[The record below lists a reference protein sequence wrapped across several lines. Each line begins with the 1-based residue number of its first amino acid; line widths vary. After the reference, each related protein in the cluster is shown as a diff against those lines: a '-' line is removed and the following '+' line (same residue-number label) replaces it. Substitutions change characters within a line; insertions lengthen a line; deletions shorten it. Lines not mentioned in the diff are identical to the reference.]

1 MYNEHANKKGGDID
15 MAVPQRRVGKT
26 RKRKRRA
33 NFKLTVEGLAT
44 CSNCGALIPS
54 HTVCPECGY
63 YKGNPARNEEKVEA
77 QQVNPN
83 KRKRA
88 SQDKG
93 QEPVES
99 EVSKSGV
106 KRTKKVVESEPSEE

>member
-1 MYNEHANKKGGDID
+1 MLF
-15 MAVPQRRVGKT
+15 R
-26 RKRKRRA
+26 
-33 NFKLTVEGLAT
+33 
-44 CSNCGALIPS
+44 S
-54 HTVCPECGY
+54 
-63 YKGNPARNEEKVEA
+63 ARNEDKVEA

-88 SQDKG
+88 GQGKG